1 MKDEMK
7 ERISAFI
14 DGEVHSKDLVDELKD
29 DKEMRAMVARYS
41 LIGDVLNNRY
51 APGSHELAVKV
62 HDALDAEATLIAPRQ
77 WTRKPKLMKQAA
89 GLAMAATVAAVA
101 IMVVGN
107 FSPTTETGVSVA
119 ISPVAVGP
127 ITDKPIRMTTAVQ
140 RKLNGY
146 LISHTEYSA
155 SGQMKGMLPYT
166 RIASF
171 TPGQRVAS
179 TDVVTGTGA
188 VLEE

>member
-1 MKDEMK
+1 MKDEIK

-14 DGEVHSKDLVDELKD
+14 DGEHLNKDLVDELKD
-29 DKEMRAMVARYS
+29 DKEMRATMARYS

-51 APGSHELAVKV
+51 ASGSHELAAKV
-62 HDALDAEATLIAPRQ
+62 HDALDAEAILITPRQ
-77 WTRKPKLMKQAA
+77 WIQKPKLMKQAA
-89 GLAMAATVAAVA
+89 GLAVAATVAAVA

-107 FSPTTETGVSVA
+107 FTPTTETG
-119 ISPVAVGP
+119 IKVAVGP
-127 ITDKPIRMTTAVQ
+127 ITDKPIRMTAAVQ

-171 TPGQRVAS
+171 TPGMRAEP
-179 TDVVTGTGA
+179 VTARSGA

>member
-1 MKDEMK
+1 MNNEMK
-7 ERISAFI
+7 ERLSAFI
-14 DGEVHSKDLVDELKD
+14 DGEVHNNDIVTELKH
-29 DKEMRAMVARYS
+29 DKEIRATMARYS
-41 LIGDVLNNRY
+41 LIGDVLKNSY
-51 APGSHELAVKV
+51 IPGSHVLADKV
-62 HDALDAEATLIAPRQ
+62 HDALEEEALLITPRQ
-77 WTRKPKLMKQAA
+77 WMQKNRLMKQAA
-89 GLAMAATVAAVA
+89 GLAIAATVAAVA
-101 IMVVGN
+101 ILVVGN

-119 ISPVAVGP
+119 ISP
-127 ITDKPIRMTTAVQ
+127 ITDQPIRMTSAVQ

-171 TPGQRVAS
+171 TPGQHVAS
-179 TDVVTGTGA
+179 QATQSGA

>member
-1 MKDEMK
+1 MNNEMK
-7 ERISAFI
+7 ERVSAFI
-14 DGEVHSKDLVDELKD
+14 DGEVHNKDIMDELQH
-29 DKEMRAMVARYS
+29 DKEMRATMARYS

-51 APGSHELAVKV
+51 TSGSHELAAKV
-62 HDALDAEATLIAPRQ
+62 HDALDAEATLVTPQQ
-77 WTRKPKLMKQAA
+77 WIQKNKLMKHAA
-89 GLAMAATVAAVA
+89 GLAVAATVAAVA

-107 FSPTTETGVSVA
+107 FSPTTETGLS
-119 ISPVAVGP
+119 VAVGP
-127 ITDKPIRMTTAVQ
+127 ITDKPIRMTSAVQ

-171 TPGQRVAS
+171 TAGQRVVSPGAA
-179 TDVVTGTGA
+179 TGA
-188 VLEE
+188 GALLEE

>member
-1 MKDEMK
+1 MNNEMK
-7 ERISAFI
+7 ERLSAFI
-14 DGEVHSKDLVDELKD
+14 DGEVHNNDIVDKLEH
-29 DKEMRAMVARYS
+29 DKEMRATMARYS

-51 APGSHELAVKV
+51 ASGSHELAAKV

-77 WTRKPKLMKQAA
+77 WMQKPRLMKQAA

-101 IMVVGN
+101 ILVVGN
-107 FSPTTETGVSVA
+107 FSPTTATGVSVA

-127 ITDKPIRMTTAVQ
+127 ITDKPIRMTSAVQ

-155 SGQMKGMLPYT
+155 SDQMKGMLPYT

-171 TPGQRVAS
+171 TAGQRSVSPSAA
-179 TDVVTGTGA
+179 TGAGA